1 MLTLYHPHVVS
12 DLNRRAE
19 CHRMGTADDWSRA
32 IEAGFI
38 ALTPRNRF
46 SSPLAGRMPDAVHMC
61 DIPDSIQLARGEL
74 NRAKKVAEAAHNILA
89 YERAVEGIEA
99 VRVEVSLEGR
109 QALDTWPEGTEAER
123 MEGTREG
130 HRALDNWAEEEQ
142 SRLFDKHMTGVAD
155 IPELA
160 LWYRHTSLGYP

>member
-1 MLTLYHPHVVS
+1 MVPACDPVVAAKSAAERAFSKMLTLYHPHVVS

-19 CHRMGTADDWSRA
+19 CYRMGTAEAWSRA

-46 SSPLAGRMPDAVHMC
+46 SSPLAGRMPDAIHTC
-61 DIPDSIQLARGEL
+61 DIPDSIRLARGEL
-74 NRAKKVAEAAHNILA
+74 DHAKKVAEAAHNILA
-89 YERAVEGIEA
+89 YERAVEGIE
-99 VRVEVSLEGR
+99 
-109 QALDTWPEGTEAER
+109 
-123 MEGTREG
+123 
-130 HRALDNWAEEEQ
+130 LDNWTEEEQ
-142 SRLFDKHMTGVAD
+142 LRLFDEHMTGVAD